1 MVRDTGLAT
10 SYMGSSAG
18 PMIAAT
24 VPLVVEAS
32 ISLADDQALEKAGQ
46 NLKLLS
52 AL

>member
-1 MVRDTGLAT
+1 MVRDTGPAT

-24 VPLVVEAS
+24 VPRVVEAS
-32 ISLADDQALEKAGQ
+32 INLADDQELEKAGQ
-46 NLKLLS
+46 NLRFLS